1 VPADL
6 AGGSPSWGLDALYGV
21 IGTALGVNAWLERG
35 ALAALVAHKA
45 AAAAAA
51 AEGSSSSSS
60 SSSSGGAGLGQ
71 AVRSSGAAT
80 SSMEE

>member
-1 VPADL
+1 MVVLPADL

-21 IGTALGVNAWLERG
+21 IGSALGVNAWLERG
-35 ALAALVAHKA
+35 ALAALVAQKA

-51 AEGSSSSSS
+51 EAEGGSSSSSS
-60 SSSSGGAGLGQ
+60 GVGQ
-71 AVRSSGAAT
+71 GQVVRSSVAAA